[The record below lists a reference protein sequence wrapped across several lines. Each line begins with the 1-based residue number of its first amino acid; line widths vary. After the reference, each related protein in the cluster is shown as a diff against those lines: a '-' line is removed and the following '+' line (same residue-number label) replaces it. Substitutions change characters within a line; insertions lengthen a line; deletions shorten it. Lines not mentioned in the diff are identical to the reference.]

1 MIFRPT
7 YYKLYKKYCI
17 SRFSFPKNLLK
28 NITNKNI
35 HLLIILIGIIG
46 PHIKEIWI
54 LLNINLLSAKNNTIG
69 ISHFLFYG
77 EEV

>member
-1 MIFRPT
+1 M
-7 YYKLYKKYCI
+7 
-17 SRFSFPKNLLK
+17 
-28 NITNKNI
+28 